1 MNVTC
6 VFAKSN
12 QAIINP
18 GMEVT
23 GFIFDLPTC
32 VMSPARFRCGIM
44 LRKVKFAKPRVSF
57 SRSVFLLSSLDK

>member
-12 QAIINP
+12 QAINNR

-32 VMSPARFRCGIM
+32 FMSPARFRCGIM
-44 LRKVKFAKPRVSF
+44 LRSEICKTSCVSF
-57 SRSVFLLSSLDK
+57 SCSVFFII

>member
-1 MNVTC
+1 MNVKC
-6 VFAKSN
+6 LFAKSN
-12 QAIINP
+12 QAVNNP

-44 LRKVKFAKPRVSF
+44 LRKVKFAKLCVLHCLVLF
-57 SRSVFLLSSLDK
+57 FII

>member
-12 QAIINP
+12 QAINNR

-32 VMSPARFRCGIM
+32 SKSPARFRCGIM
-44 LRKVKFAKPRVSF
+44 LRSEICKTSCVSF
-57 SRSVFLLSSLDK
+57 SCSVFFII